1 MSEPTSEQA
10 VPAAILAKAD
20 QALLLARIAASAMA
34 IACFTAGEF
43 ALSSLSGFQAMFT
56 ELGAAELP
64 VISRL
69 LVGFR
74 SPLLL
79 ALPVLFLV
87 TLGFIWARGKAA
99 AWMAGLGLLLMILL
113 APLAVLATLLP
124 LVRIIS
130 QMGNM

>member
-1 MSEPTSEQA
+1 M
-10 VPAAILAKAD
+10 
-20 QALLLARIAASAMA
+20 
-34 IACFTAGEF
+34 
-43 ALSSLSGFQAMFT
+43 SGFQAMFA
-56 ELGAAELP
+56 ELGTAELP
-64 VISRL
+64 AISRL
-69 LVGFR
+69 LVGLR

-113 APLAVLATLLP
+113 APLAVLAILLP